1 MATSPLAKKPAQ
13 SALFS
18 WVIIVVGLAASMG
31 WVLFG
36 QKLGDT
42 INVENV
48 AAFMAI
54 YYGLLFVP
62 LIVLALVLGYLDH
75 RNVVRL
81 GEARG
86 RWALIGLAMGT
97 GGFLVTI
104 GYAWLNGGV
113 VAGVEVPAGI
123 GMIMVGLLLILVQVA
138 TEEVLFRGWLQP
150 ALTSRIGTNLGIALG
165 AVLFATFHLTAGV
178 RAPLSL
184 INLVLGGVLFGLLA
198 QRSGGL
204 IAPIAA
210 HFAWN
215 SIEDL
220 GFGLVPNPSTGP
232 LGALADY
239 DLMGAALWGGHEE
252 GLNASIGTTLV
263 LLALIIPLLRRSA
276 KS

>member
-1 MATSPLAKKPAQ
+1 MATSPSAKKPAQ
-13 SALFS
+13 SAPFA

-42 INVENV
+42 INVEDV

-75 RNVVRL
+75 RSVVRL

-123 GMIMVGLLLILVQVA
+123 GMIMVGLLLIMLQVA

-150 ALTSRIGTNLGIALG
+150 ALTERIGVNLGIALG

-184 INLVLGGVLFGLLA
+184 VNLVLGGVLFGLLA

-239 DLMGAALWGGHEE
+239 DLMGATLWGGHEE

-263 LLALIIPLLRRSA
+263 LLALIIPLLRSRA
-276 KS
+276 KA

>member
-1 MATSPLAKKPAQ
+1 MATSPSAKKPAQ
-13 SALFS
+13 SPLFA

-42 INVENV
+42 INVEDV
-48 AAFMAI
+48 TAFMAI

-75 RNVVRL
+75 RSVVRL
-81 GEARG
+81 GDARG
-86 RWALIGLAMGT
+86 RWAMVGLTMGT

-123 GMIMVGLLLILVQVA
+123 GMIMVGLLLIMLQVA

-150 ALTSRIGTNLGIALG
+150 ALTERIGVNLGIALG
-165 AVLFATFHLTAGV
+165 AGLFATFHLTAGV

-184 INLVLGGVLFGLLA
+184 VNLVLGGVLFGLLA

-239 DLMGAALWGGHEE
+239 DLMGATLWGGHEE

-263 LLALIIPLLRRSA
+263 LLALIIPLLRRRA
-276 KS
+276 KA